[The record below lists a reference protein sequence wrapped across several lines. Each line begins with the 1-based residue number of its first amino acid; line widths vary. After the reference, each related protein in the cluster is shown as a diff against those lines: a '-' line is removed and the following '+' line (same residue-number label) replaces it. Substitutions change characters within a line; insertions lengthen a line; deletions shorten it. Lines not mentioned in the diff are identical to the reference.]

1 MTEVAV
7 IEVDQGDRELMTRWL
22 AADLRGFHSAPAP
35 DLDEWLARVSGRRLW
50 AGLDG
55 DRVVATFGDFPAH
68 LPVPGTVG
76 EPASSIPGHLIT
88 SVTVAS
94 THRRRGV
101 LARWMRRSLGEAREA
116 GAAVAS
122 LIASEA
128 PIYGRFGFAPAI
140 DHVTWR
146 VDAARAAVPPDT
158 GACPVH
164 GTHDVDLVED
174 DDLLRCGPSLYEAA
188 RRLQPAAPPRDD
200 SAWPTLLNPREGP
213 PATRLTLA
221 HRARNDAAGGT
232 GSEAGGAAP
241 VDGYARVRVDSRWEH
256 RNPASTATVEDSAV
270 LDPRVGACL
279 WRAVLSLDL
288 IATVAADDRPLGE
301 PVADLLVDR
310 RAAREVERADLYWW
324 RVLDPARALATRGW
338 SAAGDLTIEVTDP
351 DGWAAGRWRLDV
363 DPAGRATVTP
373 TTRSPDLTLPA
384 PTLAALL
391 PGARRARG
399 LWAAGLVDEHTPAA
413 VARLDTMATAPPAAH
428 VRYQWF

>member
-7 IEVDQGDRELMTRWL
+7 VEVDQNDRDLMTRWL
-22 AADLRGFHSAPAP
+22 AADLRVFHSAPAP
-35 DLDEWLARVSGRRLW
+35 DFDEWLARTRGRRLW
-50 AGLDG
+50 AGMAG
-55 DRVVATFGDFPAH
+55 DRVVATFGDFPAD
-68 LPVPGTVG
+68 LPVPGAVG
-76 EPASSIPGHLIT
+76 APASSAPGHLIT
-88 SVTVAS
+88 SVTVAP
-94 THRRRGV
+94 THRRRGL
-101 LARWMRRSLGEAREA
+101 LAGWMRRSLAEAREA

-140 DHVTWR
+140 DHVTWH
-146 VDAARAAVPPDT
+146 VDTARAAVGPDT

-174 DDLLRCGPSLYEAA
+174 EDLLRWGPSVYDAA
-188 RRLQPAAPPRDD
+188 RRLQPGAVPRDD
-200 SAWPTLLNPREGP
+200 LAWPTLLTPREGP

-221 HRARNDAAGGT
+221 HRARTGSGGSTGEPGRDAA
-232 GSEAGGAAP
+232 

-256 RNPASTATVEDSAV
+256 RNPASTAAVEDSAV
-270 LDPRVGACL
+270 TDPRIGACL

-288 IATVAADDRPLGE
+288 IARVTADDRPLGE

-324 RVLDPARALATRGW
+324 RVLDPAGALGSRGW

-363 DPAGRATVTP
+363 DPAGRATVTA
-373 TTRSPDLTLPA
+373 TTRSPDLTLPS

-391 PGARRARG
+391 PGERRART
-399 LWAAGLVDEHTPAA
+399 LWTAGLLDEHTPAA
-413 VARLDTMATAPPAAH
+413 VARLDAMAAAPPAAH